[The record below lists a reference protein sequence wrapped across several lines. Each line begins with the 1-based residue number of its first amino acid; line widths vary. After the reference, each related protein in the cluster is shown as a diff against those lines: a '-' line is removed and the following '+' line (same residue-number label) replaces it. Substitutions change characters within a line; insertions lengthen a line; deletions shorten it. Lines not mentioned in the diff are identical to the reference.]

1 MITRRSYSL
10 LGKSRK
16 RLISSHSLMQTLKD
30 FFASEEDTYVKQ
42 WSLRQKIINKYVF
55 MIFPFFF
62 VIHGIFAYTLIENSV
77 MRMQMQML
85 MFINHIITIVI
96 SRFSDKRNLPLL
108 GMEVT
113 HFLRLIINCL
123 MRGIIQIYLGP
134 ECPIYITF
142 VHTLI
147 IITSTTFYFRKWM
160 SILSCGVAMLFTVG
174 SYLLSCSI
182 EELKVQKGVFMNR
195 SFMELQTPFF
205 KYYRQDSGF
214 YNYHKLLEVVISK

>member
-1 MITRRSYSL
+1 
-10 LGKSRK
+10 
-16 RLISSHSLMQTLKD
+16 MQALKD

-42 WSLRQKIINKYVF
+42 WSLRQKIINKYIF

-85 MFINHIITIVI
+85 LLMNHVITIVV
-96 SRFSDKRNLPLL
+96 SRFSEKRKLPLF

-113 HFLRLIINCL
+113 HFLRHIINCL
-123 MRGIIQIYLGP
+123 MRGILQVYLGP

-147 IITSTTFYFRKWM
+147 ILTSTTIYFRIWM
-160 SILSCGVAMLFTVG
+160 SILSCGVTILLTVG
-174 SYLLSCSI
+174 SYIISCSI
-182 EELKVQKGVFMNR
+182 EGLKVHKGVFMNHL
-195 SFMELQTPFF
+195 FMELQTPFF
-205 KYYRQDSGF
+205 KYYRQDNGF
-214 YNYHKLLEVVISK
+214 YNYHKLLEVVISKLFMICIDTS